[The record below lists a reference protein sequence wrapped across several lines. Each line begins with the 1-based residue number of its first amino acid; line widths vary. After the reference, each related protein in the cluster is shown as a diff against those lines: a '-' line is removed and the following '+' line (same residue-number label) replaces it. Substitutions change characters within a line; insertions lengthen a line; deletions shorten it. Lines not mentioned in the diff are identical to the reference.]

1 MLVNNTNQHNIGL
14 ISNNTSGYG
23 AGSGLVYLNAG
34 DRFTLRSAASIS
46 GWGAGH
52 RLSVFRISGSSTIGT
67 SETVAARYTCTVA
80 QALTTTPAII
90 NFDKAS
96 YDTHGAVQTG
106 AAWNFKA
113 PVSGKYR
120 VTARFLSALNTTIQR
135 LELVL
140 YKNNAAYSAI
150 VTGSQNSV
158 TSGRIDASG
167 SDTIQLFAGD
177 AIDIRGAVT
186 AGSNALSSD
195 GPYNFVTIERIG
207 N

>member
-1 MLVNNTNQHNIGL
+1 
-14 ISNNTSGYG
+14 
-23 AGSGLVYLNAG
+23 
-34 DRFTLRSAASIS
+34 
-46 GWGAGH
+46 
-52 RLSVFRISGSSTIGT
+52 
-67 SETVAARYTCTVA
+67 VAARYTCTVA
-80 QALTTTPAII
+80 QALTTTPAVI
-90 NFDKAS
+90 NYGTVS
-96 YDTHGAVQTG
+96 HDTHGAVQTG

-120 VTARFLSALNTTIQR
+120 VTARFLSAIGTTIQR

-150 VTGSQNSV
+150 VTGSQQSV

-186 AGSNALSSD
+186 TGSNALSSD